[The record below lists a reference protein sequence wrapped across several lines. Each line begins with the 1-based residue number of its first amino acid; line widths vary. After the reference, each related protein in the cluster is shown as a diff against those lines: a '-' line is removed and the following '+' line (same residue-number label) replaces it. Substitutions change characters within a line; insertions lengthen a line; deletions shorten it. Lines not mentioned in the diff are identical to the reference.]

1 MDRAR
6 AVVPLDCSEI
16 EAERLLPRYF
26 AAHRDASGKT
36 LLRLRLPL
44 GDFGIPG
51 RLDVSRA
58 VVARICKRRDEQ
70 NLNDEFGIHWKPADG
85 GPFPEFSGRLTI
97 WSEEDPER
105 SFMEIDGTY
114 EPPLGTVVGAAFDAA
129 VGRSIAVR
137 TAQALLEDIRAG
149 IDMLRHEA
157 P

>member
-6 AVVPLDCSEI
+6 AVVALDCSAA
-16 EAERLLPRYF
+16 EAERLLPLYF
-26 AAHRDASGKT
+26 EAHREADGRV

-51 RLDVSRA
+51 KLDVSRA
-58 VVARICKRRDEQ
+58 VIARIEKRRDEQ
-70 NLNDEFGIHWKPADG
+70 NLNDEFGIHWKPEDG
-85 GPFPEFSGRLTI
+85 GPFPEFAGRLTI

-105 SFMEIDGTY
+105 SFLEIDGIY
-114 EPPLGTVVGAAFDAA
+114 EPPLGTVIGAAFDAT

-149 IDMLRHEA
+149 IGMLR
-157 P
+157 

>member
-6 AVVPLDCSEI
+6 AVVALDCSAA
-16 EAERLLPRYF
+16 EAEHLLPRYF
-26 AAHRDASGKT
+26 AAHRDASGKIV
-36 LLRLRLPL
+36 LRLRLPL

-58 VVARICKRRDEQ
+58 VVARIYKRRDEQ
-70 NLNDEFGIHWKPADG
+70 NLNDEFGISWKPEDG

-97 WSEEDPER
+97 WSEENPKG
-105 SFMEIDGTY
+105 SFLEIDGTY
-114 EPPLGTVVGAAFDAA
+114 EPPLGTVIGAAFDAT

-157 P
+157 F

>member
-6 AVVPLDCSEI
+6 ALVALDCSAP
-16 EAERLLPRYF
+16 EAERLLPQYF
-26 AAHRDASGKT
+26 AAHRDAEGNV

-58 VVARICKRRDEQ
+58 VIAHVYKRRDEQ
-70 NLNDEFGIHWKPADG
+70 NLNDEFGIRWKPEEG

-97 WSEEDPER
+97 WSEDDPER
-105 SFMEIDGTY
+105 SFLEIDGSY
-114 EPPLGTVVGAAFDAA
+114 EPPLGTVIGAAFDAA
-129 VGRSIAVR
+129 VGRSIAMR

-157 P
+157 F